1 MPIVAKIVIGV
12 LPVLIFL
19 AALSWLDNYRL
30 VRLRSVLMAI
40 GVGAAVA
47 VGCMVATSLV
57 LENGR
62 IGLQNYSRYLA
73 PLLEETGKALLIAV
87 LIRFGRIGF
96 MADGAILGFAVGA
109 GFATVENVY
118 YLWNLP
124 GAQMLT
130 WVVRG
135 LGTAVM
141 HGGTTAIM
149 AILSTTLAE
158 RRGRGTIGY
167 CLPGL
172 AVAVVLHSVFNHFLL
187 GPLHSTLLVLV
198 ILPTLM
204 VVCFVRSERSL
215 RRWLDTGFGTDT
227 ELLEMIRT
235 GTVLSSKIGQYLQSV
250 IDRLPGEIQAD
261 MLCYLRLYVELS
273 IQSKVTLLLQETG
286 LESPA
291 DLEVR
296 DKFTEL
302 RFLEKHIGA
311 VGMRILSPLL
321 HTSPRDLWQL
331 HHLKGEM
338 PA

>member
-1 MPIVAKIVIGV
+1 M
-12 LPVLIFL
+12 
-19 AALSWLDNYRL
+19 
-30 VRLRSVLMAI
+30 
-40 GVGAAVA
+40 
-47 VGCMVATSLV
+47 
-57 LENGR
+57 
-62 IGLQNYSRYLA
+62 
-73 PLLEETGKALLIAV
+73 LEETGKALLIAV
-87 LIRFGRIGF
+87 LIRLGRIGF
-96 MADGAILGFAVGA
+96 MVDGAILGFAVGA

-124 GAQMLT
+124 GAEMLT

-149 AILSTTLAE
+149 AILSTALAE
-158 RRGRGTIGY
+158 RRGRGTLGY

-198 ILPTLM
+198 VLPALM
-204 VVCFVRSERSL
+204 VACFVRSERSL
-215 RRWLDTGFGTDT
+215 RKWLDTGFGTDA

-250 IDRLPGEIQAD
+250 IDRLPGDIQAD

-273 IQSKVTLLLQETG
+273 IQSKVILLLQETG
-286 LESPA
+286 LEPPP
-291 DLEVR
+291 DPEVR

-311 VGMRILSPLL
+311 VGMRLLSPLL

-331 HHLKGEM
+331 HHLRGEM